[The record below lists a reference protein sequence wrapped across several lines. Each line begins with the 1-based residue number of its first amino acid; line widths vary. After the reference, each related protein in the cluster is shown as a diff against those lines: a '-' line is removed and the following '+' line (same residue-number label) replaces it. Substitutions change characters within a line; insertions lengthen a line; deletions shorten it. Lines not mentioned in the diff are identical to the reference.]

1 MKFAGGVALISTE
14 NQRHPST
21 SAVVLTGARLRR
33 VTAVHDV
40 AMTTNHGP
48 LGEADAVKRGP
59 MDMACRNQPRSLVTA
74 HDPLDEVA
82 RWGCAVLMCGD

>member
-14 NQRHPST
+14 NQRHAST

-40 AMTTNHGP
+40 AMTTKSRSTH
-48 LGEADAVKRGP
+48 AVKRDP